1 MKTQLR
7 LTVLIIFCLCS
18 TAFAGQVEVPFGQV
32 QGISHPGTNNNT
44 TIYIKNVGTISQS
57 IMYEFFDVDGNPL
70 DVSISQNIQVRNIG
84 SGTMDASEDTR
95 GRIYIENVK
104 AGGIGMI
111 ILGKLD
117 TTNINLSIRI
127 TVERYSINDYGILKS
142 NGIVRWHWSNSD
154 SNRNNTTAASY
165 STQLNGGDNF

>member
-1 MKTQLR
+1 
-7 LTVLIIFCLCS
+7 
-18 TAFAGQVEVPFGQV
+18 
-32 QGISHPGTNNNT
+32 
-44 TIYIKNVGTISQS
+44 
-57 IMYEFFDVDGNPL
+57 MYEFFDVDGNPL